1 MPSTGFCAA
10 GISTKISFPKSLKK
24 IARSSH
30 SRFSLP
36 QTIPPGWTST
46 RPPARPRRPGSV
58 LRDTGDCTWTAGGLR
73 THGRWIWLRAG
84 ARICTPP
91 PGPRRRLTPRVH
103 LTSRHSKPPGTR
115 SGSAGW
121 CGPLCKGHAQDGQVR
136 RKDVAARPVDVVLGA
151 TTVAHVAFRAEVGA
165 SDGSASDADADR

>member
-1 MPSTGFCAA
+1 MPPSIHPAGVDQHTAA
-10 GISTKISFPKSLKK
+10 GAAAASGVGAP
-24 IARSSH
+24 
-30 SRFSLP
+30 
-36 QTIPPGWTST
+36 
-46 RPPARPRRPGSV
+46 V

-103 LTSRHSKPPGTR
+103 LTPRHSKPPGTR

-136 RKDVAARPVDVVLGA
+136 RKDVAARPVDVVRGA
-151 TTVAHVAFRAEVGA
+151 TKNFPSTPLAPQGVWGNVNIKINLVGEPYGPQSSPRVGPQVHRALQL
-165 SDGSASDADADR
+165 S

>member
-10 GISTKISFPKSLKK
+10 GISTKISFPMDLKK
-24 IARSSH
+24 FARSSH

-36 QTIPPGWTST
+36 QTIPPGG
-46 RPPARPRRPGSV
+46 PAHGRRRGRGV
-58 LRDTGDCTWTAGGLR
+58 RGRGTDTGDCTWTAGGLR

-103 LTSRHSKPPGTR
+103 LTPRPSKPPGTR
-115 SGSAGW
+115 SGSTGW

-151 TTVAHVAFRAEVGA
+151 TVAHVAFRAEVDA